1 MNLGLVKKQSL
12 SPLLHSLTSLFPSDL
27 MTRPTLPPGAHSGS
41 RQCALPPC
49 PEHTEMFRH
58 PLFLMPPPPQI
69 FHCSTVHTTV
79 YTLPLNCS
87 HCSNMTSK
95 CNIMHAR
102 YMHIKF
108 FFFFIHDTLVVSST
122 CHIARI
128 DFPLG
133 QILLLYNWT
142 TFIHECRAT
151 TVSLFFLLLFFNLI
165 SFTFLFLFFFTCW
178 LSDLSMEYSSCSIRL
193 TN

>member
-1 MNLGLVKKQSL
+1 MRRICMNLGLVKKQSL

-58 PLFLMPPPPQI
+58 PLFPMPPPQI
-69 FHCSTVHTTV
+69 FHCSTIHTTV

-102 YMHIKF
+102 YVHIKIII
-108 FFFFIHDTLVVSST
+108 FFIHDTLVVSST

-142 TFIHECRAT
+142 TFIHECRGNNCIFILPA
-151 TVSLFFLLLFFNLI
+151 LIFLI
-165 SFTFLFLFFFTCW
+165 SFPS
-178 LSDLSMEYSSCSIRL
+178 LSFSFSFSLAG
-193 TN
+193 